1 MTVGHARTAYSGS
14 ELSIEALEEILKE
27 QGHEATSQLQPF
39 VAVVVPVVDEG
50 LVYHCI
56 QHPPNHEGNVCH
68 LPAMKARSG
77 S

>member
-1 MTVGHARTAYSGS
+1 MRVGRAWTTHSGS

-27 QGHEATSQLQPF
+27 QGHEATSQLQPL

-56 QHPPNHEGNVCH
+56 QHPPDHEGNVCH
-68 LPAMKARSG
+68 LPAMKQR
-77 S
+77 